1 MTNLHRLRVSL
12 GNALVAVFAI
22 AWLIVFLSQIADVV
36 SGRYI
41 TNIGIYVSLSP
52 DETLVVD
59 GLLTEN
65 YPNGLLR
72 NDIIVGI
79 GTNKFEDTGRIPRS
93 QSAFLSAFL
102 NANGHVL
109 IERDGQIMPVAVPL
123 EARPLSW
130 LSVVTTFIFGA
141 LGLLVAFFGKPN
153 YGTRRPAMI
162 LLLLGILGIGVPHGP
177 TAETIML
184 NTVVYSVAYGLF
196 FPIFINWLQ
205 RLAKPSG
212 ARSRLLLPWALAIHC
227 IFVFSFNWGAPIPPP
242 FALYAYNITLGFG
255 IVCWFG
261 TVFRIHSRLAEATR
275 QQLNWV
281 IAGTTL
287 TVIGLFTA
295 VAASWI
301 LSNHNLIYAGNLANV
316 FLAVGFTMAILKSDF
331 GDIDRAVSVSLTY
344 AILVVLFA
352 LSLEFFVEPLAGL
365 TASYIDLPEETG
377 QTILVVIVAL
387 GAPGLKR
394 LIQPTI
400 KNYFMGAPSGS

>member
-1 MTNLHRLRVSL
+1 MTNLRQLRASL
-12 GNALVAVFAI
+12 GNAIVALFAI
-22 AWLIVFLSQIADVV
+22 TWLIVFLSQIADVV

-41 TNIGIYVSLSP
+41 TNTGIYVSLSP

-65 YPNGLLR
+65 GSNGLQR
-72 NDIIVGI
+72 NDIIIGI

-93 QSAFLSAFL
+93 QSAFRWAFL
-102 NANGHVL
+102 NAGGHVL
-109 IERDGQIMPVAVPL
+109 IERDGQVIPVAVPL

-130 LSVVTTFIFGA
+130 LSVVTAFIFGA
-141 LGLLVAFFGKPN
+141 LGLLVAVFGKPN

-162 LLLLGILGIGVPHGP
+162 LLLVGILGIGVPHGP
-177 TAETIML
+177 SAETVML
-184 NTVVYSVAYGLF
+184 NIIVYSVAYGLF

-212 ARSRLLLPWALAIHC
+212 ERSRLLLPWVLSVHC

-242 FALYAYNITLGFG
+242 FALYAYNIMLLFG
-255 IVCWFG
+255 VTCWFG
-261 TVFRIHSRLAEATR
+261 TVFRIHSRLSKATH

-281 IAGTTL
+281 LAGTTL
-287 TVIGLFTA
+287 TVIGLFSA

-301 LSNHNLIYAGNLANV
+301 LSNNNLLYAGNLAIV

-352 LSLEFFVEPLAGL
+352 LSLEFFVEPLAGF
-365 TASYIDLPEETG
+365 TATYIDLPEEAG
-377 QTILVVIVAL
+377 QTILIVIIAL